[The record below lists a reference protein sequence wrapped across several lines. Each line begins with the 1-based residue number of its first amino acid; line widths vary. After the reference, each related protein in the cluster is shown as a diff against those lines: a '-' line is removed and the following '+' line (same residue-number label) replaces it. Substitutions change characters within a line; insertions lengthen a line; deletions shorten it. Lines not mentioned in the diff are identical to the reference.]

1 MPFTPASLRQASSP
15 AAPLLSLGLA
25 ALLLGWSG
33 CMSATDHRN
42 AVNAAVAD
50 RLTLGT
56 IQKEIRQGMSSAEVV
71 TVLGAPNLV
80 TTDDQRREV
89 WVYDKAARE
98 VIHSASGLQLIP
110 LLLSTGSIAGGA
122 TGGIAQSAGA
132 SAQSDRTLTVVIKFD
147 TQQKVRD
154 WAYHA
159 SQF

>member
-1 MPFTPASLRQASSP
+1 MPSTRASLRKNSP
-15 AAPLLSLGLA
+15 TATALLSLGLA

-42 AVNAAVAD
+42 AVNAAAAD

-56 IQKEIRQGMSSAEVV
+56 IQKEIRKGMSSADVV
-71 TVLGAPNLV
+71 IALGAPNMV

-98 VIHSASGLQLIP
+98 VVHSSSGLQIIP
-110 LLLSTGSIAGGA
+110 LLLGTGSLAGGA
-122 TGGIAQSAGA
+122 AGGISQSAGA
-132 SAQSDRTLTVVIKFD
+132 SSQSDRTLTVVIKFD
-147 TQQKVRD
+147 DQQKVRD